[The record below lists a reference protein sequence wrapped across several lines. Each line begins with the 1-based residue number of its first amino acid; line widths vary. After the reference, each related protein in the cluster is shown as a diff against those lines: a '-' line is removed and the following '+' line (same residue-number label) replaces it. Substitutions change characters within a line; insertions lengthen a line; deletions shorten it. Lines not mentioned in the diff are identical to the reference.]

1 MLKKTFPSVMETLS
15 FDPSHLGS
23 YRLTKTVIVCYV
35 VDVKWFNMCVN
46 VMEISVITQADK
58 NYIDDK

>member
-1 MLKKTFPSVMETLS
+1 METLS

-58 NYIDDK
+58 NYIDNK